1 MAAGN
6 GSDNLLNTKG
16 AESHFTSIG
25 VDCSHK
31 CADDAI
37 PQAGDTTGAG
47 LNGAGSAKG
56 AEGGLGFGDM
66 ARGAESAI
74 DEIPDQ
80 IADSQEQMIGGKGSA
95 TRAWAVQ
102 KDVVDIGKAEDPFA
116 HKGMQSVALGFADG
130 KAYGLDKP
138 DLIKQE
144 ANRIADEKIFGKDPE
159 KKNH

>member
-1 MAAGN
+1 MAVGN

-16 AESHFTSIG
+16 AESTFASLG

-31 CADDAI
+31 CAADAI
-37 PQAGDTTGAG
+37 PAAGETTGHG
-47 LNGAGSAKG
+47 LNGAGKTNG

-102 KDVVDIGKAEDPFA
+102 KQEDVLDIGKTDPYA

-144 ANRIADEKIFGKDPE
+144 ANRIADEKIFGDQKTR
-159 KKNH
+159 NS